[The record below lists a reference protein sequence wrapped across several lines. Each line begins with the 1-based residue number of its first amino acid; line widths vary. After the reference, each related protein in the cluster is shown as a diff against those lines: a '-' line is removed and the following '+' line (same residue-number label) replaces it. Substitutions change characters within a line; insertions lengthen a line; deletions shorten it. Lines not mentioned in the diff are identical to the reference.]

1 MVRADSFIQGMKAML
16 NTNMEINLGTD
27 LLDIEEW
34 DSFSKVSFMAMVNEK
49 YNITLPR
56 FEVAS
61 AETVGDLYSL
71 VQEYSD

>member
-1 MVRADSFIQGMKAML
+1 MVIEEKFIEDIKNML
-16 NTNMEINLGTD
+16 NTSMEICLDTD

-49 YNITLPR
+49 YNINLPR

-61 AETVGDLYSL
+61 AETVGDLYSI
-71 VQEYSD
+71 VQDYSD

>member
-1 MVRADSFIQGMKAML
+1 MVIEEKFIEDIKNML
-16 NTNMEINLGTD
+16 NTSMEINLDTD

-49 YNITLPR
+49 YNINLPR

-61 AETVGDLYSL
+61 AETVGDLYSI
-71 VQEYSD
+71 VQDYSD

>member
-1 MVRADSFIQGMKAML
+1 MVIEERFIGDIKALL
-16 NTNMEINLGTD
+16 NTSVEIGLDTE

-49 YNITLPR
+49 YNINLPR

-61 AETVGDLYSL
+61 AETVGDLYSIL
-71 VQEYSD
+71 QDYTD

>member
-1 MVRADSFIQGMKAML
+1 MVIEEKFIEDIKNML
-16 NTNMEINLGTD
+16 NTSTEICLNTE

-49 YNITLPR
+49 YNINLPR

-61 AETVGDLYSL
+61 AETVGDLYSI
-71 VQEYSD
+71 VQDYSD

>member
-1 MVRADSFIQGMKAML
+1 MVIEEKFIEDIKNML
-16 NTNMEINLGTD
+16 NISTEICLDTD

-49 YNITLPR
+49 YNINLPR

-61 AETVGDLYSL
+61 AETVGDLYSI
-71 VQEYSD
+71 VQDYSD